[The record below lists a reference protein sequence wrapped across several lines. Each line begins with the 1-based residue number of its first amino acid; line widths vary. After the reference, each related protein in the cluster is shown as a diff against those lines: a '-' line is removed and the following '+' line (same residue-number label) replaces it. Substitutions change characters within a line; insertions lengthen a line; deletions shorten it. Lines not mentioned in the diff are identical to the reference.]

1 MSFPLPFISIIYRFL
16 KAFLIVMLSS
26 GHPGTHHLGLPYTS
40 LINLHILNISGSIWK
55 WKWWT
60 LGFRQYLLETFS
72 SCWVEGSFSDHCSCD
87 LERFIRTP
95 IIGRDFEKACCPTA
109 WSLNREQWWQEFVLH
124 ICLFSVIIGPG
135 ALCSHWWWLIYCS
148 GPWTVCFFQLV
159 SIGFFPLGI
168 SNKISLC
175 NTPPPW
181 INFVSLVTMMCLN
194 FLISAGIK

>member
-1 MSFPLPFISIIYRFL
+1 M
-16 KAFLIVMLSS
+16 
-26 GHPGTHHLGLPYTS
+26 
-40 LINLHILNISGSIWK
+40 HIPNISGSIWK

-60 LGFRQYLLETFS
+60 LGFLQYLLEAFS

-87 LERFIRTP
+87 LERFIRTL
-95 IIGRDFEKACCPTA
+95 IIGRDFEEACCPTA

-124 ICLFSVIIGPG
+124 ICLFSGIIGPG
-135 ALCSHWWWLIYCS
+135 ALCSHWWWLVYCS

-175 NTPPPW
+175 NTPPAW
-181 INFVSLVTMMCLN
+181 INFVSPVTMMCLN
-194 FLISAGIK
+194 FLISPGIRWPFQPHFMFSALCFPEIPRVCLMFCLL